1 MKVLLLEGQL
11 KILVSSLPSLR
22 IWRLQG
28 AWHQWESSPC
38 HHPHPQITVIH
49 HCLSFWKRSSTNKQ
63 KIMRVVISIFFKNSM
78 LIWRNHDLNVS
89 HGNSPLT
96 LMWSKIFAFFLFWLK
111 FSLEVSHQA
120 GIHQMTLKYSS
131 EDGKISLNS
140 YTAKLPSKQVTCRNK
155 KSEMN
160 ILRGQNLPFWVC
172 VRMIQTW

>member
-89 HGNSPLT
+89 YGNSPLT

-131 EDGKISLNS
+131 EDGKNIIEFLHC
-140 YTAKLPSKQVTCRNK
+140 QVTK
-155 KSEMN
+155 
-160 ILRGQNLPFWVC
+160 
-172 VRMIQTW
+172 